1 MSSEHAI
8 RVRSVSKVYEIYRK
22 PSDRLKQF
30 LWRGRRRFH
39 DEFWAVR
46 DVSFDVMRGA
56 TVGIIG
62 RNGSGKSTLL
72 QLICGTLTPTVGE
85 VELNGRVGA
94 LLELGAGF
102 NPEFTGRE
110 NVFLY
115 CAVLGLTEA
124 ETRDRLEWIIDF
136 AEIGRFVDLPVKT
149 YSSGMYVRLAFA
161 AAINTDPDVLV
172 IDEALAVGDARF
184 QQRCMTKLRQLQRSG
199 VSVLFVSHD
208 IEAVKRLCDHV
219 LVVHDGAVVNR
230 GDPLAMANWYLAL
243 MTMDFDLERLRQMEA
258 SASDYENHRVAE
270 PPHELAASHAGGDPS
285 EPATPQCPEFKY
297 FRHGDGS
304 ARVLDVFLTTTKG
317 ERTECVRLGEVV
329 SVTIDVEFRTNQFEH
344 VVGFYIRDRLG
355 TDIIGLN
362 TSQEDTEVPE
372 AHAGAVYRYRFTLP
386 IDLKPGYYSLSPS
399 IGYHQDVQQWMDW
412 IENALIFRVID
423 PARGRTVFGVYLP
436 RPRQVQIEEMKPRG
450 AAADQVV

>member
-8 RVRSVSKVYEIYRK
+8 RVRSASKVYQIYRK

-39 DEFWAVR
+39 DEFWALK
-46 DVSFDVMRGA
+46 DVSFDVARGA

-72 QLICGTLTPTVGE
+72 QLICGTLTPTIGE

-115 CAVLGLTEA
+115 CAVLGLTES
-124 ETRDRLEWIIDF
+124 ETRARLDRIIEF
-136 AEIGRFVDLPVKT
+136 AEIGRFIDLPVKT

-219 LVVHDGAVVNR
+219 LVLHDGGVVNR

-243 MTMDFDLERLRQMEA
+243 MTMDFDVERLRQMEA
-258 SASDYENHRVAE
+258 VPPDSRHHRPPE
-270 PPHELAASHAGGDPS
+270 PRDELADNQVTGDAS
-285 EPATPQCPEFKY
+285 ATSPELPEFKY
-297 FRHGDGS
+297 FRHGDGN
-304 ARVLDVFLTTTKG
+304 AKVLDVFLTKPTG
-317 ERTECVRLGEVV
+317 ERTECVGLGEVV
-329 SVTIDVEFRTNQFEH
+329 CVTIDIEFRTDQLEH

-362 TSQEDTEVPE
+362 TSQEGTQLPEV
-372 AHAGAVYRYRFTLP
+372 HTGDMYRYQFTVP

-412 IENALIFRVID
+412 IENALIFRVVD
-423 PARGRTVFGVYLP
+423 HARGRTVFGVYLP
-436 RPRQVQIEEMKPRG
+436 RGRHVTIEEMKPRG
-450 AAADQVV
+450 TAATR

>member
-8 RVRSVSKVYEIYRK
+8 RVRGVSKVYEIYRK

-39 DEFWAVR
+39 DEFWALR
-46 DVSFDVMRGA
+46 DVSFDVMRGS

-72 QLICGTLTPTVGE
+72 QLICGTLTPTVGQ
-85 VELNGRVGA
+85 VELHGRVGA

-124 ETRDRLEWIIDF
+124 ETRDRLDHIIEF
-136 AEIGRFVDLPVKT
+136 AEIGRFIDLPVKT

-184 QQRCMTKLRQLQRSG
+184 QQRCMTKLRQLQRTG

-219 LVVHDGAVVNR
+219 LVLLDGAVVNR
-230 GDPLAMANWYLAL
+230 GDPLTMANWYLAL
-243 MTMDFDLERLRQMEA
+243 MTMDFDVERLRQMEA
-258 SASDYENHRVAE
+258 SAPDREDRRAAE
-270 PPHELAASHAGGDPS
+270 ARNELADSHARGDAS
-285 EPATPQCPEFKY
+285 ESTSLELPEFKY
-297 FRHGDGS
+297 FRHGDGN
-304 ARVLDVFLTTTKG
+304 ARILDVFLTNTKG
-317 ERTECVRLGEVV
+317 ERTEGVGLGEVV
-329 SVTIDVEFRTNQFEH
+329 SVTIDIEFRTNQFEH

-362 TSQEDTEVPE
+362 TAQEGTELPE
-372 AHAGAVYRYRFTLP
+372 VHAGDVYRYQFTVP

-399 IGYHQDVQQWMDW
+399 IGYDQDVQQWMDW
-412 IENALIFRVID
+412 IENALIFRVVD
-423 PARGRTVFGVYLP
+423 DARRRTVFGVYLP
-436 RPRQVQIEEMKPRG
+436 RPRHVNIEKIGSPVGLPPIR
-450 AAADQVV
+450 